1 MIEQAIK
8 DAVRNATIGTKY
20 MAHVLYT
27 TRYCSAVVD
36 TYMGSPL
43 TDWEFALT
51 TAAERAEQWCEGQH
65 VEDIRVSDVTSY
77 SCNECCIELLL
88 PPTLL
93 DNLDAKYYVNIVAI
107 N

>member
-1 MIEQAIK
+1 MINQEIK

-36 TYMGSPL
+36 TFMKNPL
-43 TDWEFALT
+43 TDWESALT
-51 TAAERAEQWCEGQH
+51 TAAARAEQWCEGQD
-65 VEDIRVSDVTSY
+65 VDSIRVSDVTSY
-77 SCNECCIELLL
+77 SCNECVIEILL
-88 PPTLL
+88 PTTAH
-93 DNLDAKYYVNIVAI
+93 DIGAKYCVNIVAI